1 VQVFAVGVEEGGK
14 AADECGTDLVGA
26 ESGWADEA
34 DCWDA
39 AGVDGAG
46 ACWWPS
52 VS

>member
-1 VQVFAVGVEEGGK
+1 VEIFAVGVEEGGE
-14 AADECGTDLVGA
+14 AADESGADLVGA

-39 AGVDGAG
+39 AGVDSAG
-46 ACWWPS
+46 ACWWLL